1 MELRG
6 TLRRLPLAGVAAAGA
21 VTAHTLAYA
30 LAAPQTGARVALL
43 ATTGHAYWTAA
54 IAAALV
60 LGVLSLAATLTRHFR
75 AGLAAGPAAAGEPLG
90 RLAVRLTWMQV
101 AIFLVQEVL
110 ERVAAGL
117 PPAAW
122 VDGRLLGLGL
132 LVQVLVGLGLAA
144 VLAWAGRAAEAAGR
158 ALRQPRPLRP
168 TPAPR
173 RPHPVSFARPSRLLA
188 AGLGGRAPPL
198 G

>member
-21 VTAHTLAYA
+21 VAGHTLAYA
-30 LAAPQTGARVALL
+30 LAAPETGARVALL
-43 ATTGHAYWTAA
+43 AATGHAYWAAA
-54 IAAALV
+54 IAAAVV
-60 LGVLSLAATLTRHFR
+60 LGLVSIAATLAGHFR
-75 AGLAAGPAAAGEPLG
+75 TGLDAGPTRAGEPVG
-90 RLAVRLTWMQV
+90 RLAVRLACLQV

-117 PPAAW
+117 PLAAW

-144 VLAWAGRAAEAAGR
+144 MLAWAGRAAEAAGR
-158 ALRQPRPLRP
+158 ALRRPRPLRSP
-168 TPAPR
+168 TPR
-173 RPHPVSFARPSRLLA
+173 LPHPVSFARPSRLLA